1 MRYKSCTYS
10 RQILYSSCVQFS
22 TLQRS
27 FINFWLTCKKNF
39 EQYVSIVLLVSSTIA
54 SGQKKVDTYNRTVII
69 STICYNET
77 STRFFWPSQ
86 IFSKIAIIRKKL
98 RKPTQGASPNYMSEN
113 AIAQLIAKKIQ
124 PWLNHQMSKCHKWTF
139 FWPGSSNTWTEWV
152 RTLFVYNAFI

>member
-1 MRYKSCTYS
+1 MRYKSSTYS

-54 SGQKKVDTYNRTVII
+54 SGQKKVYNYNRAVNI

-77 STRFFWPSQ
+77 STRFFRLSQ
-86 IFSKIAIIRKKL
+86 IFSKIAKIRKKL
-98 RKPTQGASPNYMSEN
+98 RKPTQGASPNYMLEN
-113 AIAQLIAKKIQ
+113 AIAQLIAKK
-124 PWLNHQMSKCHKWTF
+124 
-139 FWPGSSNTWTEWV
+139 NT
-152 RTLFVYNAFI
+152 AMA